1 MARKGTTNLELK
13 GKRFGKLVVVEEMAE
28 RKSGH
33 VMWHCVC
40 DCGVEKVIRGA
51 SLKSGNTNSCGCL
64 STKVKKNEK
73 YGKLTAI
80 ERLKDDEGLWK
91 WRCLCDCGNE
101 TMVLGGNLIMGNTKS
116 CGCLAPIN
124 ETLSDKERKQKRSY
138 ISKKGEISYP
148 TWRRYVERRDNNT
161 CVVCS
166 KKGEELY
173 EMVAHHLDG
182 FDWCEERRVDVDNG
196 VIICTDCHN
205 EFHRKYG
212 TRNNTQKQ
220 FEEFYQMKTGVE
232 FIQKEFIKKE
242 IMKY

>member
-116 CGCLAPIN
+116 CGCLVIIN
-124 ETLSDKERKQKRSY
+124 KELTTKERIDKRSMLAEED
-138 ISKKGEISYP
+138 EISYP
-148 TWRRYVERRDNNT
+148 TWVRKVKERDNYT
-161 CVVCS
+161 CVVCDY
-166 KKGEELY
+166 KHKEKRDIN
-173 EMVAHHLDG
+173 AHHLDSYKSS
-182 FDWCEERRVDVDNG
+182 EEGRLDVDNG
-196 VIICTDCHN
+196 ATLCNVCHQMIHVLYGKETSKEDFQKFLIDYSTN
-205 EFHRKYG
+205 E
-212 TRNNTQKQ
+212 
-220 FEEFYQMKTGVE
+220 
-232 FIQKEFIKKE
+232 ILKELIDNRRF
-242 IMKY
+242 